1 MINKNQK
8 IKFVEEHSK
17 LFGKYKSVG
26 IIQLNGIPDRLF
38 QLSKNKLRA
47 DTYILVGRKSML
59 KRVLESN
66 SKASK
71 LVEYLGNTSAIVFSN
86 KDPFELNAQFRSNAL
101 KLAAKPNQ
109 IAPQDI
115 TINSGETSLQ
125 PGKSVTELK
134 QAGIDTQIQKGKVV
148 IAKDKTIKKGEIITV
163 GLSKALQTLNIKP
176 FNVSVG
182 PSVIFFEN
190 MVFSSKV
197 LGITRDSTIHE
208 LNVAVQHVLAV
219 SMAGN
224 IVNALTINKLIAK
237 AYNNAM
243 YLGVECKI
251 YDKGVVDKLI
261 AIGSLQAAALENAK
275 K

>member
-1 MINKNQK
+1 M
-8 IKFVEEHSK
+8 KFVEEHSK

-47 DTYILVGRKSML
+47 DTYIIVGRKNML

-66 SKASK
+66 PKASK

-86 KDPFELNAQFRSNAL
+86 KDPFELNMQFKSNAL

-115 TINSGETSLQ
+115 TISSGETTLQ

-134 QAGIDTQIQKGKVV
+134 QTGVDTQIQKGKVV
-148 IAKDKTIKKGEIITV
+148 IAKDKTIKKGEIITA

-176 FNVSVG
+176 FDVSVG
-182 PSVIFFEN
+182 PSAVFFEN

-197 LGITRDSTIHE
+197 LGITRDSTMHE
-208 LNVAVQHVLAV
+208 LNLAMQHVLAV

-224 IVNALTINKLIAK
+224 IVNALTINRLIAK

-251 YDKGVVDKLI
+251 YDSGVVDKLL
-261 AIGSLQAAALENAK
+261 AIGSLQAKALENAK

>member
-1 MINKNQK
+1 MINKKQK
-8 IKFVEEHSK
+8 MKFVEEHSK

-47 DTYILVGRKSML
+47 DTYIIVGRKNML

-66 SKASK
+66 SKAGK

-86 KDPFELNAQFRSNAL
+86 KDPFELNMHFKSNAL

-115 TINSGETSLQ
+115 TISSGETSLQ

-148 IAKDKTIKKGEIITV
+148 IAKDKTIKKGEIITT

-176 FNVSVG
+176 FNVSVS
-182 PSVIFFEN
+182 PSAIFFEN
-190 MVFSSKV
+190 MIFSSNV
-197 LGITRDSTIHE
+197 LSITRDSTIHE

-243 YLGVECKI
+243 CLGVECKI
-251 YDKGVVDKLI
+251 YDSGIVDKLL
-261 AIGSLQAAALENAK
+261 AIGSLQAKALENAK

>member
-1 MINKNQK
+1 MINKKQK
-8 IKFVEEHSK
+8 MKFVEEHSK

-47 DTYILVGRKSML
+47 DTYIIVGRKNML

-66 SKASK
+66 PKASK

-86 KDPFELNAQFRSNAL
+86 KDPFELNMQFKSNAL

-115 TINSGETSLQ
+115 TISSGETTLQ

-148 IAKDKTIKKGEIITV
+148 IAKDKTIKKGEIITA

-176 FNVSVG
+176 FDVSVG
-182 PSVIFFEN
+182 PSAVFFEN

-197 LGITRDSTIHE
+197 LGITRDSTMHE
-208 LNVAVQHVLAV
+208 LNLAMQHVLAV

-224 IVNALTINKLIAK
+224 IVNALTINRLIAK

-251 YDKGVVDKLI
+251 YDSGVVDKLL
-261 AIGSLQAAALENAK
+261 AIGSLQAKALENAK